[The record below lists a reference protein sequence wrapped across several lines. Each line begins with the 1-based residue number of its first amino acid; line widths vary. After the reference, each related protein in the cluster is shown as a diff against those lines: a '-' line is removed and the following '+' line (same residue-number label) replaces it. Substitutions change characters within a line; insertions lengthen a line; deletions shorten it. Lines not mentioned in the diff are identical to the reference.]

1 MYSTR
6 EKKQMRENKRK
17 TLHLCDLF
25 STYCP
30 ADLLCGGIDV
40 YLYLYRATVTIE
52 SSVADIGRF
61 AGLGFIS
68 SDIEGSGSYSFVFF
82 YFFPLWKRKRRP
94 ITNGSTP
101 LCREYKQC
109 FLLICAGRLSVFR
122 RRPSVL

>member
-17 TLHLCDLF
+17 NTSPLRSVFYILSGRF
-25 STYCP
+25 
-30 ADLLCGGIDV
+30 LCGGIDV

-68 SDIEGSGSYSFVFF
+68 SDREGSGSYSFVFT
-82 YFFPLWKRKRRP
+82 FFLF
-94 ITNGSTP
+94 GSASFG
-101 LCREYKQC
+101 Q
-109 FLLICAGRLSVFR
+109 
-122 RRPSVL
+122 